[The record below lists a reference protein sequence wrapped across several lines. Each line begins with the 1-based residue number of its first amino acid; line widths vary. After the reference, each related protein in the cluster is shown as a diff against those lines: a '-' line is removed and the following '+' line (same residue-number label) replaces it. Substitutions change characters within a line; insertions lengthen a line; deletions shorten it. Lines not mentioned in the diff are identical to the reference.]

1 MQKPFELVV
10 LGTSSATPTRE
21 RNPSGQYVRLDKHFF
36 LIDCGEGTQSQ
47 INHYQLKLLKLKY
60 VMISHLH
67 GDHYFG
73 LIGLI
78 STLSLIKRK
87 NKLKVFCPTS
97 VLKIIQAHIKFSKM
111 SLNYELDLISLNSQ
125 NEKNI
130 YENPSFTIKTF
141 PLKHS
146 VYTNGFRIEE
156 KKKRRKLLLDKALQ
170 YKIDKVYFN
179 KLTKSENVFNS
190 EGKEISYL
198 EVTNEGP
205 KPKSFAYCSDT
216 AYFKELVNY
225 ITDVDLLY
233 CETTFLE
240 KDRDKALRTFH
251 STTIDAAKLAKK
263 GRVKQLLIGHFSSR
277 YDDYSMFFNE
287 VFSIFENVII
297 SEEGKKVQ
305 V

>member
-1 MQKPFELVV
+1 MNITV
-10 LGTSSATPTRE
+10 LGSQGAIPKLGKYSSSLLL
-21 RNPSGQYVRLDKHFF
+21 NISNSYI
-36 LIDCGEGTQSQ
+36 LIDCCEGVQF
-47 INHYQLKLLKLKY
+47 QLRKNKIKLSKIDIIL
-60 VMISHLH
+60 ISHAH

-97 VLKIIQAHIKFSKM
+97 VLKIIQAHIKFSRM

>member
-1 MQKPFELVV
+1 MNITV
-10 LGTSSATPTRE
+10 LGSQGAIPKLGKYSSSLLL
-21 RNPSGQYVRLDKHFF
+21 NISNSYI
-36 LIDCGEGTQSQ
+36 LIDCCEGVQF
-47 INHYQLKLLKLKY
+47 QLRKNKIKLSKIDIIL
-60 VMISHLH
+60 ISHAH

-198 EVTNEGP
+198 EVTNKGP

>member
-1 MQKPFELVV
+1 MNITV
-10 LGTSSATPTRE
+10 LGSQGAIPKLGKYSSSLLL
-21 RNPSGQYVRLDKHFF
+21 NISNSSI
-36 LIDCGEGTQSQ
+36 LIDCCEGVQF
-47 INHYQLKLLKLKY
+47 QLRKNKIKLSKIDIIL
-60 VMISHLH
+60 ISHAH

-251 STTIDAAKLAKK
+251 STTTDAAKLAKK

>member
-1 MQKPFELVV
+1 MNITV
-10 LGTSSATPTRE
+10 LGSQGAIPKPGKYSSSLLL
-21 RNPSGQYVRLDKHFF
+21 NISNSYI
-36 LIDCGEGTQSQ
+36 LIDCCEGVQF
-47 INHYQLKLLKLKY
+47 QLRKNKIKLSKIDIIL
-60 VMISHLH
+60 ISHAH

-198 EVTNEGP
+198 EVTSEGP